1 MKQIFRKGDKK
12 YHNFK
17 VKPQDAAHFEQQ
29 AVHDVCA
36 TFTLAREIE
45 WATRLF
51 VLEMLEEGEEGI
63 GTHLNI
69 EHLSPAL
76 IGNQIDIEAEF
87 EVVKYKEI
95 ICSYVAKVGE
105 RFVAKGTT
113 GQKILP
119 KEKLAR
125 FFDSL
130 SK

>member
-1 MKQIFRKGDKK
+1 MKSVFRKGDIKRHSFIVTEK
-12 YHNFK
+12 D
-17 VKPQDAAHFEQQ
+17 VAHFEKQ

-51 VLEMLEEGEEGI
+51 VLDMLETGEEGI

-69 EHLSPAL
+69 QHVAPAL
-76 IGNQIDIEAEF
+76 IGEEVNIIAEF
-87 EVVKYKEI
+87 NDIVDKEI
-95 ICSYVAKVGE
+95 ICSYTAKVGD
-105 RFVAKGTT
+105 RIVSKGTT

-119 KEKLAR
+119 KEKLNHI
-125 FFDSL
+125 FNNL

>member
-1 MKQIFRKGDKK
+1 MKQIFTKGDKK
-12 YHNFK
+12 HHNFK
-17 VKPQDAAHFEQQ
+17 VNVQDVAHFEQQ

-76 IGNQIDIEAEF
+76 FGNEVDIEAEY
-87 EVVKYKEI
+87 EGIQEREI
-95 ICSYVAKVGE
+95 ICKYKVKVGD
-105 RFVAKGTT
+105 RLIAKGTT

-119 KEKLAR
+119 KEKLVDI
-125 FFDSL
+125 FDKL
-130 SK
+130 

>member
-1 MKQIFRKGDKK
+1 MKEIFKIGDKK
-12 YHNFK
+12 YHSFK
-17 VKPQDAAHFEQQ
+17 VKAQDVAHFEQQ

-76 IGNQIDIEAEF
+76 LESDVDIEAEYAG
-87 EVVKYKEI
+87 VQKGEI
-95 ICSYVAKVGE
+95 ICKYEVKVGE
-105 RFVAKGTT
+105 RLVAIGTT
-113 GQKILP
+113 GQKILL
-119 KEKLAR
+119 KEKLAKIFNR
-125 FFDSL
+125 L
-130 SK
+130 SN

>member
-1 MKQIFRKGDKK
+1 MKQVFRKGERK

-17 VKPQDAAHFEQQ
+17 VKAEDAAHFEQE

-51 VLEMLEEGEEGI
+51 VLEMLEKGEEGI

-69 EHLSPAL
+69 VHLAPAL
-76 IGNQIDIEAEF
+76 IGNEVEIEAKFVGVENS
-87 EVVKYKEI
+87 EI

-105 RFVAKGTT
+105 RLVAKGTT

-119 KEKLAR
+119 KEKIAS

>member
-1 MKQIFRKGDKK
+1 MKDIFKIGDKK
-12 YHNFK
+12 LHNFK
-17 VKPQDAAHFEQQ
+17 VKAQDVAHFEQQ

-69 EHLSPAL
+69 EHQSPAL
-76 IGNQIDIEAEF
+76 VGDTVEIEA
-87 EVVKYKEI
+87 KYSGIKEREI
-95 ICSYVAKVGE
+95 ICDYRAKVE
-105 RFVAKGTT
+105 NRIVAVGTT
-113 GQKILP
+113 GQKILR

>member
-1 MKQIFRKGDKK
+1 MKEIFKKGDKK
-12 YHNFK
+12 THSFQ
-17 VKPQDAAHFEQQ
+17 VKAQDVAHFEQQ

-69 EHLSPAL
+69 QHLSPAL
-76 IGNQIDIEAEF
+76 IDEEVEIEAEYNGII
-87 EVVKYKEI
+87 EREI
-95 ICSYVAKVGE
+95 ICDYKAKVGD
-105 RFVAKGTT
+105 RTVAKGTT
-113 GQKILP
+113 GQKILR
-119 KEKLAR
+119 KEKLAS

>member
-1 MKQIFRKGDKK
+1 MKEIFKIGDKK
-12 YHNFK
+12 QHNFK
-17 VKPQDAAHFEQQ
+17 VKSQDVAHFEQE

-76 IGNQIDIEAEF
+76 RGDEVNIDVKF
-87 EVVKYKEI
+87 EGVKESEI
-95 ICSYVAKVGE
+95 ICSYEANVEE
-105 RFVAKGTT
+105 RLVAKGTT

-119 KEKLAR
+119 KEI
-125 FFDSL
+125 L
-130 SK
+130 SKIFDRLSK

>member
-1 MKQIFRKGDKK
+1 MKNVFRKGDKK

-17 VKPQDAAHFEQQ
+17 VKPEDSAHFDQQ

-69 EHLSPAL
+69 QHLAPAL
-76 IGNQIDIEAEF
+76 LGTEINIDAEF
-87 EVVKYKEI
+87 DDIKDGEI
-95 ICSYVAKVGE
+95 ICKYIAKVGD
-105 RFVAKGTT
+105 RLVAKGTT
-113 GQKILP
+113 GQKILL
-119 KEKLAR
+119 KEKLAEI
-125 FFDSL
+125 FDKL

>member
-1 MKQIFRKGDKK
+1 MKEVFKKGDQKT
-12 YHNFK
+12 YSFK
-17 VKPQDAAHFEQQ
+17 VKAQDVAHFEQD

-51 VLEMLEEGEEGI
+51 VLDMLEEGEEGI

-76 IGNQIDIEAEF
+76 IGEEVEVEAEF
-87 EVVKYKEI
+87 YDIKNREI
-95 ICSYVAKVGE
+95 ICNYVVKVGE
-105 RFVAKGTT
+105 RIVAKGTT
-113 GQKILP
+113 GQKILQ
-119 KEKLAR
+119 KNKLAQL
-125 FFDSL
+125 FDGL